1 MSMDAP
7 IPLEQVLRPGTVAR
21 RITVG
26 LPAVRSIS
34 DHRFPFTPEGAGMLV
49 DNGFSV
55 KMEHDA
61 AAHIHYSDTA
71 YARHGVEIVSRAETL
86 GADIV
91 VSLSTLDSLD
101 ARMVKRGALLL
112 TMMSSALKDR
122 ESLAILQRRHVIALG
137 LENLTVPGGKRPF
150 SDIIHEIDGRA
161 AIAVASSLLADAV
174 HGKGILL
181 GGVAGVVPCE
191 VMVTGSDVAAC
202 AAARTALGLGA
213 IVRMFDN
220 NVYRLRDAME
230 RLGAGVIGSTLHR
243 KVYDSALA
251 SADIVVVTDTEPP
264 VTLTADRVDLM
275 KRGVICFDLTSEP
288 GKAFPSMRHVDLD
301 LATPSDTNPS
311 EPVRMCYVNA
321 ANTVPRTMAMALSN
335 TFVALLDDLIVCDGV
350 ANALKLNQGLRRA
363 AFLFLGKCVNAEAA
377 RVLGTR
383 TVDINLF
390 LQFS

>member
-1 MSMDAP
+1 MDAP
-7 IPLEQVLRPGTVAR
+7 IPLEQVLRTDTVAR

-49 DNGFSV
+49 EKGFCV
-55 KMEHDA
+55 KMEHGA
-61 AAHIHYSDTA
+61 AAQIHYSDAA
-71 YARHGVEIVSRAETL
+71 YARQGVELVSRSEVL
-86 GADIV
+86 GSDIV
-91 VSLSTLDSLD
+91 VYMSPLDSVD
-101 ARMVKRGALLL
+101 ARMMKRGALLL
-112 TMMSSALKDR
+112 TMMRPALRDR
-122 ESLAILQRRHVIALG
+122 EALAILQRRHVIALG
-137 LENLTVPGGKRPF
+137 LENLTDGGGNRPF
-150 SDIIHEIDGRA
+150 ADIIHEIDGRA
-161 AIAVASSLLADAV
+161 AMAVASSLLADAV

-191 VMVTGSDVAAC
+191 VMITGSDVAAC

-220 NVYRLRDAME
+220 NVYRLRDAID
-230 RLGAGVIGSTLHR
+230 RLGGGVIGSTLHR

-251 SADIVVVTDTEPP
+251 SADIVVVTDTEPSVR
-264 VTLTADRVDLM
+264 VTSDRVDLM

-301 LATPSDTNPS
+301 LATPADTDPS
-311 EPVRMCYVNA
+311 EPVRLCYVNA
-321 ANTVPRTMAMALSN
+321 ANTVPRTMAMALGN
-335 TFVALLDDLIVCDGV
+335 TFVSLLDDIIVCDGV
-350 ANALKLNQGLRRA
+350 ANALKLNEGLRRA
-363 AFLFLGKCVNAEAA
+363 AFLFLGKCVNGAAA

-383 TVDINLF
+383 HVDINLF